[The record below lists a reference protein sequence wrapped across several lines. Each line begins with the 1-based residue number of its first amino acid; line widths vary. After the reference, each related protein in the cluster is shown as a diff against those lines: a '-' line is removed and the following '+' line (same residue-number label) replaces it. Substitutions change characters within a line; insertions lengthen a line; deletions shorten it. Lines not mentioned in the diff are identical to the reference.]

1 MTDIGFIAVLLAF
14 VVSVYAAVAAVIGT
28 REGFP
33 ELVHSAR
40 RGAYATAALLTLAV
54 GVLAFALVTDDF
66 GLRYVYEHTSR
77 DMALAYKLAAVY
89 SGNDGSLL
97 FWAFV
102 LVDPGRGRRLPGPP
116 RYRPNAVRAGDYL
129 GRDRLLHAAG
139 LAGGKP
145 LRAHGGPR
153 SGLGMNPML
162 ENIGMLIHPPT
173 LYLGYVGLTIP
184 FGFAVAALAT
194 GRLGNEWIARTRGWA
209 LFAWLMLGI
218 GNVPRRPVGLRGVW
232 AGAATGPGTRWK
244 TPGSCRG

>member
-33 ELVHSAR
+33 ELVRSAR

-77 DMALAYKLAAVY
+77 DMALAYKIVRGLRGQRRLAA
-89 SGNDGSLL
+89 LL
-97 FWAFV
+97 
-102 LVDPGRGRRLPGPP
+102 G
-116 RYRPNAVRAGDYL
+116 
-129 GRDRLLHAAG
+129 
-139 LAGGKP
+139 
-145 LRAHGGPR
+145 LRAVACWAR
-153 SGLGMNPML
+153 SSSTRAAATPSLTPYVLATTMGVTGFFTLLVSLVASPFERTAGAADGLGMNPML

-184 FGFAVAALAT
+184 FAFAVAALAT
-194 GRLGNEWIARTRGWA
+194 GASGRRVARRGRA
-209 LFAWLMLGI
+209 
-218 GNVPRRPVGLRGVW
+218 
-232 AGAATGPGTRWK
+232 AGRSLPG
-244 TPGSCRG
+244 